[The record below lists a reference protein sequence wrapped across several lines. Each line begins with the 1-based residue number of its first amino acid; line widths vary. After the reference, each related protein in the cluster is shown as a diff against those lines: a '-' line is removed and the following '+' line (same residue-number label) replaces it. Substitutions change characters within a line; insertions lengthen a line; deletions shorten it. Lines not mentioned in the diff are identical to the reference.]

1 MRNTSP
7 CSNNAYFSLRFL
19 LKSSIFNVR
28 KSNFLSFLIFS
39 FISHFTICFSKSK
52 LTFFLRKMSKSR
64 TFLSLFSSFRQL
76 KSRKEHAHVIH
87 RLEKPFGE
95 RKLTEIQSESR
106 FGLSD
111 SPINRNAIFQL
122 NREGLISLKK
132 WDEHGEARGAKQSF
146 MSKIIYKYILMRS
159 FAMCF
164 VQ

>member
-122 NREGLISLKK
+122 KGHPPATS
-132 WDEHGEARGAKQSF
+132 A
-146 MSKIIYKYILMRS
+146 RS
-159 FAMCF
+159 FKAR
-164 VQ
+164 QELSDR

>member
-52 LTFFLRKMSKSR
+52 LTFFLRKMSQSR
-64 TFLSLFSSFRQL
+64 TFLSLFSSFHQL
-76 KSRKEHAHVIH
+76 RSRKEHAHVIH

-122 NREGLISLKK
+122 NREGLRTRKRSIRPCYESL
-132 WDEHGEARGAKQSF
+132 F
-146 MSKIIYKYILMRS
+146 
-159 FAMCF
+159 
-164 VQ
+164 